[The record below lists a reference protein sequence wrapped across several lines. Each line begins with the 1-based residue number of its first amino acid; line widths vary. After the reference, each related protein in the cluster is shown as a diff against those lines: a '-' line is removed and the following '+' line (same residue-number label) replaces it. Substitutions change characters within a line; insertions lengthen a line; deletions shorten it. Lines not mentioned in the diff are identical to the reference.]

1 MIARIADG
9 SFDAWADTASRVGFC
24 AKPVRLVGGSVT
36 VEATT
41 GRVLDTFSSDSAPL
55 GVVYRPCGNRRA
67 DVCPACSRTY
77 ARDTFEMLRAGLV
90 GGKSVPSAVARNPV
104 LFATLTAPSFG
115 PVHGPRPAA
124 GGTTGGRCRPRD
136 SAQTCPHGRS
146 TVCMAIHEPKDA
158 LSGAPL
164 CDDCYDWEG
173 AVVWNWWAP
182 ELWRRTI
189 IALRRGIAVAL
200 GVPDDALNESA
211 SLQYAKVAEFQ
222 SRGLVH
228 FHALLRLDGPA
239 GAGSP
244 APVDGYEL
252 AQILQR
258 IVPSVDFPAPP
269 VDAADVHR
277 RSQWGAQVDVKIIR
291 SAEVVDYQNDSLK
304 PEQVAGYLAKYATK
318 DVASRGA
325 GSSRPPHLRRL
336 ERICHHLASRAVAV
350 EDASPYAL
358 LGKRTQTLGFRGHFS
373 TKSRQY
379 SVTLG
384 ALRRARHRFQ
394 LLKAEL
400 DRTGKPFDQ
409 RALADR
415 LLDEDDDSTL
425 IVGSWTFQGSG
436 WTSRGDTALALAAAV
451 RAREYAQWRAEQRQ
465 NGAHQR
471 EVRP

>member
-1 MIARIADG
+1 
-9 SFDAWADTASRVGFC
+9 
-24 AKPVRLVGGSVT
+24 
-36 VEATT
+36 
-41 GRVLDTFSSDSAPL
+41 
-55 GVVYRPCGNRRA
+55 
-67 DVCPACSRTY
+67 
-77 ARDTFEMLRAGLV
+77 
-90 GGKSVPSAVARNPV
+90 
-104 LFATLTAPSFG
+104 
-115 PVHGPRPAA
+115 
-124 GGTTGGRCRPRD
+124 
-136 SAQTCPHGRS
+136 
-146 TVCMAIHEPKDA
+146 
-158 LSGAPL
+158 
-164 CDDCYDWEG
+164 
-173 AVVWNWWAP
+173 VWNWWAP
-182 ELWRRTI
+182 ELWRRTV

-228 FHALLRLDGPA
+228 FHALLRLDGPS

-244 APVDGYEL
+244 APVDGHEL
-252 AQILQR
+252 AQILRR
-258 IVPSVDFPAPP
+258 IVPSVDLPAPP

-277 RSQWGAQVDVKIIR
+277 ISQWGAQIDVKIIR

-336 ERICHHLASRAVAV
+336 ERICHHLASRAVVV
-350 EDASPYAL
+350 EDDSPYAL

-400 DRTGKPFDQ
+400 DRTGTPLDQ

-415 LLDEDDDSTL
+415 LLDEDDGSTL

-471 EVRP
+471 EDRP

>member
-1 MIARIADG
+1 MSMVIDDRSG
-9 SFDAWADTASRVGFC
+9 
-24 AKPVRLVGGSVT
+24 
-36 VEATT
+36 E
-41 GRVLDTFSSDSAPL
+41 L
-55 GVVYRPCGNRRA
+55 GC
-67 DVCPACSRTY
+67 TWK
-77 ARDTFEMLRAGLV
+77 RAGIHDF
-90 GGKSVPSAVARNPV
+90 SVSV
-104 LFATLTAPSFG
+104 LFVTLTAPSFG
-115 PVHGPRPAA
+115 SVHGPRPAA
-124 GGTTGGRCRPRD
+124 GAPTGGRCRPRD
-136 SAQTCPHGRS
+136 VASLCPHGRS
-146 TVCMAIHEPKDA
+146 TACMTIHEPKDP

-182 ELWRRTI
+182 ELWRRTV

-228 FHALLRLDGPA
+228 FHALLRLDGPS

-244 APVDGYEL
+244 APIDGYEL
-252 AQILQR
+252 AQILRR
-258 IVPSVDFPAPP
+258 IVPAVDFPAPP
-269 VDAADVHR
+269 VDAADVQR
-277 RSQWGAQVDVKIIR
+277 TSCWGAQVDIKIVR
-291 SAEVVDYQNDSLK
+291 AAEVVDYQNDSLK

-325 GSSRPPHLRRL
+325 SVGRPSHLRRL
-336 ERICHHLASRAVAV
+336 ERICHHLASRAATV
-350 EDASPYAL
+350 EDESPYAL
-358 LGKRTQTLGFRGHFS
+358 LGRRTQTLGFRGHFS

-400 DRTGKPFDQ
+400 DRTGTPFDQ
-409 RALADR
+409 RVLADR
-415 LLDEDDDSTL
+415 LLDEDDASTL

-436 WTSRGDTALALAAAV
+436 WISSGDKALALAAAV
-451 RAREYAQWRAEQRQ
+451 RAREYAQWRAEQRR